1 LISRQND
8 VAMRAY
14 AVLLEQNKSIS
25 ARDIAMLID
34 EPLTVVRRAL
44 EDLHILNIID
54 RERTVKGPITFD
66 YWRVMKPVLGLLRLI
81 PSEYFKEGYPNNL
94 IKKEED

>member
-1 LISRQND
+1 
-8 VAMRAY
+8 MRAY
-14 AVLLEQNKSIS
+14 AVLLEQNKTLS
-25 ARDIAMLID
+25 ARDIAMLVD

-66 YWRVMKPVLGLLRLI
+66 HWRVVKRVLGLLRLM
-81 PSEYFKEGYPNNL
+81 PSEYFKDGYPGNL
-94 IKKEED
+94 LKKEEE

>member
-1 LISRQND
+1 MISRQND

-14 AVLLEQNKSIS
+14 AVLLEQNKSTS
-25 ARDIAMLID
+25 ARDIAMLVD

-44 EDLHILNIID
+44 EDLHILKIID
-54 RERTVKGPITFD
+54 RERSVKGPITFD
-66 YWRVMKPVLGLLRLI
+66 YWRVVNPVLGFLRLI

-94 IKKEED
+94 IKKEKD

>member
-1 LISRQND
+1 MISRQND

-14 AVLLEQNKSIS
+14 AVLLEQNKTLS
-25 ARDIAMLID
+25 ARDIAMLVD

-54 RERTVKGPITFD
+54 RERIVKGPITFD
-66 YWRVMKPVLGLLRLI
+66 YWRAVKRVLGLLRLM
-81 PSEYFKEGYPNNL
+81 PPEYFKEGYPSNL
-94 IKKEED
+94 LNKEEE

>member
-1 LISRQND
+1 MISRQND

-14 AVLLEQNKSIS
+14 AVLLEQNKTLS
-25 ARDIAMLID
+25 ARDIAMLVD

-54 RERTVKGPITFD
+54 RERIVKGPITFD
-66 YWRVMKPVLGLLRLI
+66 YWRAVKRVLGLLRLM
-81 PSEYFKEGYPNNL
+81 PSEYFKEGYPSNL
-94 IKKEED
+94 LNKEEK